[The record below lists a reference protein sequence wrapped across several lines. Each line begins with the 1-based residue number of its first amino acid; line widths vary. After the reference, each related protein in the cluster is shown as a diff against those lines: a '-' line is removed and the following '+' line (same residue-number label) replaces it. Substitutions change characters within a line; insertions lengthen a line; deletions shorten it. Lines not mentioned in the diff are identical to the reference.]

1 MKIKKKRQSA
11 VSENKKFLKA
21 QDPDG
26 TFLSIVIPLY
36 NEENS
41 IANVINSIPNRYP
54 HEIIVVNDGSTDKS
68 VENAKKVNKKN
79 VRIIHHPQNMG
90 YGAALLTGI
99 NITKGDI
106 IVTLDSDGQHNPK
119 EISDLIKPI
128 INGETDIVIGSR
140 YMGTCHYNVPLH
152 TRMGEYVID
161 KVLWV
166 LFGQPIKNNQS
177 GYRAFNKDVKEIVEK
192 SRFKGMGFTTELL
205 FKSGIRNFRFK
216 EVPIEVRE
224 RCYGTSY
231 VYLPK
236 LIISIFILISYYS
249 FLNIV
254 DKIYRSIFKK

>member
-1 MKIKKKRQSA
+1 MKRKKEKQIA
-11 VSENKKFLKA
+11 ISEQKKSSNT
-21 QDPDG
+21 QNPNS

-41 IANVINSIPNRYP
+41 IANVIRNIPYRKSQ
-54 HEIIVVNDGSTDKS
+54 EIIVVNDGSTDKS
-68 VENAKKVNKKN
+68 VMNAKKLNDKN
-79 VRIIHHPQNMG
+79 VRIIHHPQNLG

-99 NITKGDI
+99 KLAKGDI
-106 IVTLDSDGQHNPK
+106 IVTLDSDGQHDPK
-119 EISDLIKPI
+119 EIPNIINPI
-128 INGETDIVIGSR
+128 IKGETDIVVGSR
-140 YMGTCHYNVPLH
+140 YMGTCHYTVPLH

-205 FKSGIRNFRFK
+205 FKSGIRNFKFR
-216 EVPIEVRE
+216 EVPIEVSE
-224 RCYGTSY
+224 RSYGTSY

-236 LIISIFILISYYS
+236 LIISILILITYYS